1 VRRGVLVV
9 DLSLGFTDPRSPL
22 ACDAEGAVRATAT
35 LLEHARAAGAPVI
48 YTTVAYAAE
57 DHTTAAT
64 FMEKV
69 PGLRALRLGD
79 RLTEIDPRLAPAPGE
94 PVLRKLFASAF
105 FGTELAELLR
115 AADVDELL
123 VTGASTSGCVRA
135 SVVDAL
141 QHGFRPLVV
150 RDAVADRDAAA
161 HAQSLLDIDAK
172 YGDVIELDRALNA
185 LASRRQHT
193 AHHEER
199 GSS

>member
-1 VRRGVLVV
+1 MRPGLLVV
-9 DLSLGFTDPRSPL
+9 DLSLGFTERASPL
-22 ACDAEGAVRATAT
+22 ACDAEDAVRASAQ
-35 LLEHARAAGAPVI
+35 LLDRARAAGAPVLF
-48 YTTVAYAAE
+48 TTVAYGE
-57 DHTTAAT
+57 DDLATAAT

-105 FGTELAELLR
+105 FGTGLAARLR
-115 AADVDELL
+115 AADVDTLL

-135 SVVDAL
+135 SAVDAL

-161 HAQSLLDIDAK
+161 HIQSLRDLDAK
-172 YGDVIELDRALNA
+172 YADVIALERALEI
-185 LASRRQHT
+185 LDPRRHYT
-193 AHHEER
+193 GHHEER
-199 GSS
+199 